1 VVGSNPYGIE
11 LTFKTSLQL
20 TGKSTYCISTYE
32 YYYSDITYSSKTK
45 TLSDSKSSSDE
56 YDNVSVDLIDRDA
69 LALKMTSSYE
79 LSNRME
85 YRYDPGSGG
94 EDSGREWWEKT
105 GTERAYYAITQE
117 DLKIEI
123 SGEKVSGV
131 TLRVTNNIGKMTL
144 NGKAS
149 SSGLTQINL

>member
-1 VVGSNPYGIE
+1 M
-11 LTFKTSLQL
+11 
-20 TGKSTYCISTYE
+20 
-32 YYYSDITYSSKTK
+32 
-45 TLSDSKSSSDE
+45 
-56 YDNVSVDLIDRDA
+56 DLIDRDA
-69 LALKMTSSYE
+69 LALKMTSAYE

-105 GTERAYYAITQE
+105 GTERAYYSITQE

>member
-1 VVGSNPYGIE
+1 M
-11 LTFKTSLQL
+11 
-20 TGKSTYCISTYE
+20 
-32 YYYSDITYSSKTK
+32 
-45 TLSDSKSSSDE
+45 
-56 YDNVSVDLIDRDA
+56 DRD
-69 LALKMTSSYE
+69 
-79 LSNRME
+79 
-85 YRYDPGSGG
+85 
-94 EDSGREWWEKT
+94 
-105 GTERAYYAITQE
+105 AITQE